1 MKRLGI
7 RALLFILVLWGTVGL
22 LFAQNAPMKLRL
34 RTDDGARV
42 EIPVISRGY
51 YTLRWKTK
59 EGSDWNY
66 ERAENTFKKKL
77 PAVGEYEFELGPEN
91 IRRVDYTLSSAS
103 KAAEQLLEIK
113 AWGDVVWDNMREVFA
128 GCRNMQISATD
139 LPNMS
144 FVHDCEGMFSGCSTM
159 NSPNLS
165 GWNMST
171 VRNISGMFSGCTN
184 FNQPLDRWDVSHV
197 ETMEGL
203 FSQATAFDQPLGTWE
218 LRVCSILALPI
229 MSEENYVSTIQQWA
243 NKTGI
248 VEGLKLYAPF
258 RSYAKCAE
266 ARTKLIEERKWEIT
280 GDYERLGSPKG
291 TNPFIFKIKA
301 QATRV
306 YLPLFGKDFSFTY
319 QKEGGSPVSVNNVTS
334 MPLPS
339 FEAEEGATY
348 TISVAPQGLGS
359 FGMRLEAVSLD
370 FFGIEITEILRFG
383 DVQWASTA
391 RFLRNFT
398 GHIAADAGSPDLS
411 IVKDAAGMC
420 EEMGENTGIDLSTWN
435 IENIENFSDLFR
447 YSLERG
453 LDISTW
459 KLYACKKLDLS
470 NSLLSPE
477 MYEKALKAWSE
488 DPKTK
493 TGVRLKAEGLIYPAT
508 ADVYRQKLVTE
519 KGWVIEGD
527 ELPDF
532 ISLSKKEPKPLY
544 QGATHEYRIAFG
556 KNITAVEI
564 NNLAFTSEPVGAL
577 TCEVKPDGVDYF
589 LSVKANQSGKV
600 TIKATLPQTAAHGK
614 VEVAYPITV
623 LEKPTTIK
631 VYDMTGNE
639 IADRVTIKEGTLT
652 RFRAEVQPKG
662 IQDWSYDIQ
671 PAVAF
676 TALGNEL
683 TLDTDAAPGIYTV
696 SVSVDGVPQ
705 VKKTFQLK
713 IEPVLRVK
721 LSQENPLELILNRE
735 EEKKKFQVVA
745 QVLPSASATSQNVV
759 CTIEGTDKQVISISS
774 EGLITALK
782 PGTQLVKI
790 SAKDNP
796 EAIPAFLPVTV
807 DYSLDQLAILKD
819 GQEVAGNAFTI
830 DLSETVMNPN
840 DGSFVLKA
848 KYTPEEI
855 LNREVDWEISNEYFR
870 RESLSPEEVRL
881 TPKKKGTST
890 VKLTYRA
897 NSNQD
902 ASLRVTIEHN
912 AKGLKIFHGNTECTG
927 AQFLL
932 WESLVNVVFQVKAL
946 PAGADLPTDLVWT
959 SDNPKFTVVGGTVT
973 PTATAEVGDLATITV
988 KSTVKPTL
996 AASFTVKMV
1005 SGAVPEATAVTLPVT
1020 MFEKFLNDSFDI
1032 GVSVSPATA
1041 QQFVS
1046 WEYEP
1051 KDQKVLEITPTGTV
1065 KIFQL
1070 GSVKVRAITS
1080 NGIRSNEA
1088 TIRVCNRLTAIRFV
1102 NPPTEIP
1109 DREGKG
1115 KLLQLGFTPDEQ
1127 YPSYTVTF
1135 DPPEALKLIPNPPVS
1150 FLRIVEVKNAK
1161 KGDKVTIRL
1170 SVPAQPELAAATCEV
1185 RIVEY
1190 IDLKGLSVPHA
1201 DRELLMLVNERKTP
1215 NITFEPEN
1223 ATDKRLSWSSSNP
1236 SVADYDRS
1244 TNEIVAKSLGSAT
1257 LTATSEEGGHKA
1269 IFQVKVLKEKKDPES
1284 VTLTPTSLPTLWVDK
1299 AFNLTATVN
1308 PAEASQVVQWVFT
1321 PADQDV
1327 VTLSPEGVGKA
1338 LKPGVVKVKARTQ
1351 NGKESEE
1358 LEIRVLAKLT
1368 SLTFQEPAT
1377 EVFVGKETKFTLA
1390 FTPDTDVDKS
1400 CDVSFTPTEYIEK
1413 VALENGVLTV
1423 KGIKPLATGKVTIS
1437 VKSTLYTDLAPATCD
1452 VEVKGTNHVDV
1463 PIVVESI
1470 SLPSTATVE
1479 VGKDTTLLVT
1489 FKPENA
1495 TDKTLTWTSS
1505 DPAIATVTDGV
1516 VKGVAVG
1523 TATITATSVNNKP
1536 ASCTVTVTPATSVD
1550 ETVFAEVML
1559 VPNPF
1564 TTHLRVVNPTGVQ
1577 MRYTLVNLSGIALRT
1592 GVVTGT
1598 EFLIDTSTL
1607 PTGAYFVRL
1616 EAQGGAQ
1623 KTIMVSK

>member
-1 MKRLGI
+1 MTRLGI
-7 RALLFILVLWGTVGL
+7 RALLLILVLWGTVGL

-59 EGSDWNY
+59 EGDDWNY

-77 PAVGEYEFELGPEN
+77 PAVGEYDFELGPEN
-91 IRRVDYTLSSAS
+91 IRRVDYSPSSAS
-103 KAAEQLLEIK
+103 KAAVQLLEIA

-128 GCRNMQISATD
+128 GCRNMEISATD

-171 VRNISGMFSGCTN
+171 VRNISGMFAGCTN

-197 ETMEGL
+197 EKMDGL
-203 FSQATAFDQPLGTWE
+203 FVQANAFDQPLGTWE
-218 LRVCSILALPI
+218 LRVCSRLALPI
-229 MSEENYVSTIQQWA
+229 MSEENYVTTLQQWA
-243 NKTGI
+243 NKTGM

-258 RSYAKCAE
+258 RSYAKCTE

-319 QKEGGSPVSVNNVTS
+319 QKEGGSPVAVNNVTS
-334 MPLPS
+334 IPLPS
-339 FEAEEGATY
+339 FEAEKGATY
-348 TISVAPQGLGS
+348 TISVAPQGLGA
-359 FGMRLEAVSLD
+359 FGMRLEAVSPDLL
-370 FFGIEITEILRFG
+370 GIEITEILRFG

-420 EEMGENTGIDLSTWN
+420 EEMGENTGIDVSTWN
-435 IENIENFSDLFR
+435 VANIEDFSDLFS
-447 YSLERG
+447 YSSEKG
-453 LDISTW
+453 VDISTW

-508 ADVYRQKLVTE
+508 ANVYRQKLVTE

-532 ISLSKKEPKPLY
+532 ISLSKKEQKPLY

-556 KNITAVEI
+556 KNITTLEI
-564 NNLAFTSEPVGAL
+564 NNLVFTSEPVDAL
-577 TCEVKPDGVDYF
+577 TCEVKTDGVEYF

-600 TIKATLPQTAAHGK
+600 TIKATLPQTAAHGT

-623 LEKPTTIK
+623 LETPTTIK

-652 RFRAEVQPKG
+652 RFRAEVQPKE
-662 IQDWSYDIQ
+662 IQDWAFDIQ
-671 PAVAF
+671 PVVVF

-683 TLDTDAAPGIYTV
+683 TLDTDATPGTYTV
-696 SVSVDGVPQ
+696 SVSVEGVAQ
-705 VKKTFQLK
+705 LKKTFQLK

-745 QVLPSASATSQNVV
+745 QVLPAASAASQNVV
-759 CTIEGTDKQVISISS
+759 CSIEGTDRQVISISS

-782 PGTQLVKI
+782 PGTQLVKVT
-790 SAKDNP
+790 AKDNP

-807 DYSLDQLAILKD
+807 DYSLDQIAILKD
-819 GQEVAGNAFTI
+819 GQEVTEYTI
-830 DLSETVMNPN
+830 DLSEAVMNPN

-855 LNREVDWEISNEYFR
+855 LNREVDWEISDEYFR
-870 RESLSPEEVRL
+870 REDLSPEEVRL
-881 TPKKKGTST
+881 TPLKKGTST

-897 NSNQD
+897 NPNQD
-902 ASLRVTIEHN
+902 ATLRVTIEHN
-912 AKGLKIFHGNTECTG
+912 AKGLKIFHENTECTG

-932 WESLVNVVFQVKAL
+932 WESLSNVVFQVKAL

-973 PTATAEVGDLATITV
+973 PTATAAAGDQATITV
-988 KSTVKPTL
+988 KSTAQPTL

-1005 SGAVPEATAVTLPVT
+1005 SEVVPAATAVTLPVT

-1041 QQFVS
+1041 QQFVA

-1070 GSVKVRAITS
+1070 GIVKVRAVTS
-1080 NGIRSNEA
+1080 NGKYSAWA
-1088 TIRVCNRLTAIRFV
+1088 TIRGCNRLTAIRFV
-1102 NPPTEIP
+1102 NPPTELY
-1109 DREGKG
+1109 DRTEKG
-1115 KLLQLGFTPDEQ
+1115 KVLQLGFTPDAQ

-1135 DPPEALKLIPNPPVS
+1135 DPPEALELIRTPAS
-1150 FLRIVEVKNAK
+1150 FLYVVKVKNAK

-1190 IDLKGLSVPHA
+1190 IDLKGLSVAHA
-1201 DRELLMLVNERKTP
+1201 DQELLMLVNERKTP
-1215 NITFEPEN
+1215 NITFQPAD
-1223 ATDKRLSWSSSNP
+1223 ATNKKLSWNSSNP
-1236 SVADYDRS
+1236 SVADYDL
-1244 TNEIVAKSLGSAT
+1244 TTKEIVAKSLGTAT
-1257 LTATSEEGGHKA
+1257 LTATSEEGGYKA

-1327 VTLSPEGVGKA
+1327 VTLSSEGVGKA

-1358 LEIRVLAKLT
+1358 LEIRVLAKLA

-1400 CDVSFTPTEYIEK
+1400 CDISFTPTEYIEK

-1437 VKSTLYTDLAPATCD
+1437 VKSTLYSDLPPATCE

-1489 FKPENA
+1489 FKPENP

-1505 DPAIATVTDGV
+1505 DPTIATVTDGV

-1536 ASCTVTVTPATSVD
+1536 ASCTVTVTPPTSVD
-1550 ETVFAEVML
+1550 ETVFAEVMV

-1577 MRYTLVNLSGIALRT
+1577 MRYTLVNLSGIALRS
-1592 GVVTGT
+1592 GVVTDT

-1607 PTGAYFVRL
+1607 PAGAYFVRL

-1623 KTIMVSK
+1623 KTVMVSK